1 MPKQESRLELQEKD
15 KALVKKLAERVPTP
29 SKRTSFRNSAVRTV
43 LRGKDE
49 LAGFLALERM
59 ARKKGCFDLRIERR
73 RWRDTDGSTY
83 RFTLARAAN
92 TDMWPMGTHY
102 WVRDNSIIGARY
114 LFSGQRTKERVG
126 KELLMSALTFMSSVR
141 QLDRFRQVAAS
152 SSRAYVTNAAH
163 WPYIFAGVKNN
174 LNTVHPEPWAHKQDA
189 WQILAWYVLEG
200 IERGLISL
208 KELTPKH
215 RAFFGLIVPFLAK
228 VSFWKC
234 ENSGSWEELPA
245 VRSSVR
251 AWEHRLVVLLG
262 ELSARKE
269 FSFLNQ
275 GYRAVRSHLGK
286 VYAKKDL
293 RAAVAFL
300 DRAATREMLKDL
312 PFESPSYS
320 RTDPRYREADAAL
333 IYLLQLEYLDF
344 LALRAGKNRKWKETM
359 EKKLLGLLVRL
370 DDSKTGGIA
379 RYENDSYQRIGFF
392 RNLTV
397 RKLQELYG
405 APSGDASSHF
415 VGRDKVVPKGR
426 AAMWTHFVWQLATW
440 SGKRSLEDPDIRF
453 RVLHEFF
460 FARGLALI
468 TGAKEVSVDVD
479 SRGKVRVIKIP
490 AWRMPECYISEV
502 SPTKGTLVFPSPHTP
517 LNWSIAEM
525 EEAFRIRKLVVSGSF
540 GL

>member
-1 MPKQESRLELQEKD
+1 MSKQKSRLELQKED
-15 KALVKKLAERVPTP
+15 RTLIKKLGTLVPTP
-29 SKRTSFRNSAVRTV
+29 PKRTSFRNPDVRTL

-49 LAGFLALERM
+49 LAGFIALERM
-59 ARKKGCFDLRIERR
+59 ARKKGCFDIKIERR
-73 RWRDTDGSTY
+73 KWSDTDGSTY
-83 RFTLARAAN
+83 RFTLTRAAS

-102 WVRDNSIIGARY
+102 WVRDNTIIGARY
-114 LFSGQRTKERVG
+114 LFSGRRAKEKIG
-126 KELLMSALTFMSSVR
+126 KQILMSALTFMSSVN
-141 QLDRFRQVAAS
+141 QLNRIRGVVESAS
-152 SSRAYVTNAAH
+152 RSYVTNPAH
-163 WPYIFAGVKNN
+163 WPYIFAGVTNN

-189 WQILAWYVLEG
+189 WQILAWYILEG
-200 IERGLISL
+200 LERGLISL
-208 KELTPKH
+208 TELTPKH

-234 ENSGSWEELPA
+234 ESSGSWEEIPA
-245 VRSSVR
+245 IRSSVR

-269 FSFLNQ
+269 FSFLKTGFRQ
-275 GYRAVRSHLGK
+275 VRTQLGK
-286 VYAKKDL
+286 AYANKDL
-293 RAAVAFL
+293 CGAVALL
-300 DRAATREMLKDL
+300 DRAITRQMLEDL

-320 RTDPRYREADAAL
+320 RTDPRYRESDAAL

-344 LALRAGKNRKWKETM
+344 LALKAGKGARWKEGM
-359 EKKLLGLLVRL
+359 EKRILGLLARL
-370 DDSKTGGIA
+370 DDPQTGGIA
-379 RYENDSYQRIGFF
+379 RYENDSYQRSGFF

-415 VGRDKVVPKGR
+415 VGRDQVVPRGR
-426 AAMWTHFVWQLATW
+426 KAMWTHFVWQLAAW
-440 SGKRSLEDPDIRF
+440 FGKRSLEDPDIRF

-468 TGAKEVSVDVD
+468 TGHKEVSIDAD
-479 SRGKVRVIKIP
+479 AQGNVRIIKIP
-490 AWRMPECYISEV
+490 AWRMPECYISEI

-517 LNWSIAEM
+517 LNWSVAEM
-525 EEAFRIRKLVVSGSF
+525 EEAFRIRRLVLSDSL

>member
-1 MPKQESRLELQEKD
+1 M
-15 KALVKKLAERVPTP
+15 LAPA
-29 SKRTSFRNSAVRTV
+29 KRTSFRNADVRV
-43 LRGKDE
+43 ALRGKDE
-49 LAGFLALERM
+49 LAGFVALEKL
-59 ARKKGCFDLRIERR
+59 ARKKGCFDIRIERR
-73 RWRDTDGSTY
+73 RWSDTDGSRS
-83 RFTLARAAN
+83 RFTLARAAT

-114 LFSGQRTKERVG
+114 LFSGQRAKERVG
-126 KELLMSALTFMSSVR
+126 KEILMSALTFMSSVR
-141 QLDRFRQVAAS
+141 QLERFRQVVAS
-152 SSRAYVTNAAH
+152 SSRSYVTNAAH

-174 LNTVHPEPWAHKQDA
+174 LNTAHPEPWAHKQDA

-208 KELTPKH
+208 DELTPKH
-215 RAFFGLIVPFLAK
+215 RALLGLIVPFLAK
-228 VSFWKC
+228 VSFWQC

-269 FSFLNQ
+269 FLFLNQ
-275 GYRAVRSHLGK
+275 EFRAARSHLGK
-286 VYAKKDL
+286 TYAKKDL
-293 RAAVAFL
+293 RAAVAFM
-300 DRAATREMLKDL
+300 DRAATRQMLEDL
-312 PFESPSYS
+312 PFESPGYS
-320 RTDPRYREADAAL
+320 RTDPRYRESDGAL
-333 IYLLQLEYLDF
+333 IYLLQIEYLDF
-344 LALRAGKNRKWKETM
+344 LALRAGKGSKWKEAM
-359 EKKLLGLLVRL
+359 EKKILGLLVRL
-370 DDSKTGGIA
+370 DDPKTGGIA
-379 RYENDSYQRIGFF
+379 RYENDSYQRLGFF

-397 RKLQELYG
+397 RKLQDLYG

-415 VGRDKVVPKGR
+415 VGRGKAVPKGR
-426 AAMWTHFVWQLATW
+426 TAMWTHFVWQLAAW

-468 TGAKEVSVDVD
+468 TGKKEVSIDVD
-479 SRGKVRVIKIP
+479 ARGKARIIKIP